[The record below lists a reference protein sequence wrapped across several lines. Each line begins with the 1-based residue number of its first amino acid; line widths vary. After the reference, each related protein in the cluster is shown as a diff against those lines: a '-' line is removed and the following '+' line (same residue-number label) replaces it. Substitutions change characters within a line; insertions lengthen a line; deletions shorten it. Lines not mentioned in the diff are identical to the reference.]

1 MDPSPTPVPFL
12 LVLSN
17 PSLVTKDRVD
27 NRLLQEQAVAENR
40 DKNIRQINLTK
51 IEKYSH
57 ILEQQQYIR
66 YEMSY
71 NE

>member
-40 DKNIRQINLTK
+40 DKNIRQINLTE